1 MKRVSVPDFSSP
13 SIITRQYRSFK
24 GLDYSADESQ
34 IDGSR
39 SPLAVNMISDAG
51 GWPQKRLGW
60 RVLRRYTGRINGIY
74 PYRKD
79 DGTIELIVHAGAA
92 IYRDAESP
100 VKLRDSLKDDYSTSF
115 YMANKLYI
123 LTGAQYLVYNGEE
136 IKNVSDVAYTP
147 TTSYGRKPSG
157 GGESYEKVNLL
168 SPWRYNKFTGDG
180 SSKVYQLDVKEL
192 DDGTTVTVK
201 VDGEALDA
209 DAFTV
214 DYSAGKVTLNAA
226 PAKPQTNSDN
236 VEIKFSKKV
245 WIRNK
250 KAITD
255 TDEDEELDENADEAD
270 KEKIPGEELV
280 LGCTICATYG
290 MNTEDRVFLTGNSKC
305 PAREYYSGLSDPS
318 YFPDLNYVEV
328 GSSDWP
334 ILNYLKFQGD
344 LVIIKEH
351 NAQEWTVWQH
361 SGELLDGK
369 QVFPLKAGVA
379 GIGSAAKRAAGQ
391 LLDDA
396 IFLSPQGV
404 FARVNSITLV
414 KMEQGVKC
422 RSERIN
428 RELIGRVDLAEAVS
442 TVWNGY
448 YLLCFPTTGE
458 CFVADSN
465 QGYAKGGYEWY
476 YWKNI
481 PACSFAQETGALWF
495 GTADGRL
502 CRMNNDIAN
511 EDGEPL
517 VTAYNDDGQPI
528 EWVWATKMDDFGNLG
543 MYKNLTKRGCVI
555 QFKTAAHSSCDIFLR
570 TEKDWGTF
578 KRREVLD
585 RFDFRQIDFERFTF
599 NTLPQNARS
608 LRTKVKKFQQL
619 QVILKGKELDE
630 PFGVLEIVLRATA
643 GNPVK

>member
-92 IYRDAESP
+92 IYRDASSP

-123 LTGAQYLVYNGEE
+123 LTGAQYLVYDGSSV
-136 IKNVSDVAYTP
+136 KNVSDDAYTP
-147 TTSYGRKPSG
+147 TTSYGMKPAG
-157 GGESYEKVNLL
+157 GGTAYEKVNLL

-180 SSKVYQLDVKEL
+180 ETKVYQLDVKEL
-192 DDGTTVTVK
+192 DDGKTVTVK
-201 VDGEALDA
+201 VGGTELASSEFSVNYSEGKIT
-209 DAFTV
+209 FT
-214 DYSAGKVTLNAA
+214 TA
-226 PAKPQTNSDN
+226 PAKPANGLDN
-236 VEIKFSKKV
+236 VEIKFCKTSKLKDSTE
-245 WIRNK
+245 
-250 KAITD
+250 KAESLI
-255 TDEDEELDENADEAD
+255 LN
-270 KEKIPGEELV
+270 
-280 LGCTICATYG
+280 CTICTTYG
-290 MNTEDRVFLTGNSKC
+290 VSTEDRVFVTGNPKH
-305 PAREYYSGLSDPS
+305 PATEYYSGLGDPS
-318 YFPDLNYVEV
+318 YFPDINYVEV

-344 LVIIKEH
+344 LVIVKEH
-351 NAQEWTVWQH
+351 NAQEYTVWHQ
-361 SGELLDGK
+361 SGELLSG
-369 QVFPLKAGVA
+369 VAAFPLRPGVA
-379 GIGSAAKRAAGQ
+379 GIGAVAKRGAQQ

-396 IFLSPQGV
+396 MFLTPRGV
-404 FARVNSITLV
+404 FARVNSVALV
-414 KMEQGVKC
+414 KVEQGVKC
-422 RSERIN
+422 RSNRIN
-428 RELIGRVDLAEAVS
+428 RDILSRTDLKDAVS
-442 TVWNGY
+442 VVWDGY
-448 YLLCFPTTGE
+448 FILCFPATGE

-465 QGYAKGGYEWY
+465 QPQSNGGYEWY
-476 YWKNI
+476 YWNNI
-481 PACSFAQETGALWF
+481 PARVFAQETGVLWF
-495 GTADGRL
+495 GTSDGRL
-502 CRMNNDIAN
+502 CRLNND
-511 EDGEPL
+511 
-517 VTAYNDDGQPI
+517 VTDKEGNIQMDAYNDDGEPI

-555 QFKTAAHSSCDIFLR
+555 QFKTAVQSSCDIYLR
-570 TEKDWGTF
+570 TEKDFGVK
-578 KRREVLD
+578 KRSESL
-585 RFDFRQIDFERFTF
+585 RQLDFEQLDFEKWTF
-599 NTLPQNARS
+599 NTLPNNIRS
-608 LRTKVKKFQQL
+608 LKSKVKKFQQL

-630 PFGVLEIVLRATA
+630 AFGVLEIVLRATA

>member
-123 LTGAQYLVYNGEE
+123 LTGAQYLVYDGSSV
-136 IKNVSDVAYTP
+136 KNVSDDAYIP
-147 TTSYGRKPSG
+147 TTSYGMKPAG
-157 GGESYEKVNLL
+157 GGTAYEKVNLL

-180 SSKVYQLDVKEL
+180 ETKVYQLDVKEL
-192 DDGTTVTVK
+192 DDGKTVTVK
-201 VDGEALDA
+201 VGGTTLASSEFSVNYSEGKIT
-209 DAFTV
+209 FT
-214 DYSAGKVTLNAA
+214 TA
-226 PAKPQTNSDN
+226 PAKPANGLDN
-236 VEIKFSKKV
+236 VEIKFCKTSKLKDSTE
-245 WIRNK
+245 
-250 KAITD
+250 KAESLI
-255 TDEDEELDENADEAD
+255 LN
-270 KEKIPGEELV
+270 
-280 LGCTICATYG
+280 CTICTTYG
-290 MNTEDRVFLTGNSKC
+290 VSTEDRVFVTGNPKH
-305 PAREYYSGLSDPS
+305 PATEYYSGLGDPS
-318 YFPDLNYVEV
+318 YFPDINYVEV

-344 LVIIKEH
+344 LVIVKEH
-351 NAQEWTVWQH
+351 NAQEYTVWHQ
-361 SGELLDGK
+361 SGELLSG
-369 QVFPLKAGVA
+369 VAAFPLRPGVA
-379 GIGSAAKRAAGQ
+379 GIGAVAKRGAQQ

-396 IFLSPQGV
+396 MFLTPRGV
-404 FARVNSITLV
+404 FARVNSVALV
-414 KMEQGVKC
+414 KVEQGVKC
-422 RSERIN
+422 RSNRIN
-428 RELIGRVDLAEAVS
+428 RDILSRTDLKDAVS
-442 TVWNGY
+442 VVWDGY
-448 YLLCFPTTGE
+448 FILCFPATGE

-465 QGYAKGGYEWY
+465 QPQSNGGYEWY

-481 PACSFAQETGALWF
+481 PARVFAQETGVLWF
-495 GTADGRL
+495 GTSDGRL
-502 CRMNNDIAN
+502 CRLNND
-511 EDGEPL
+511 
-517 VTAYNDDGQPI
+517 VTDKEGNIQMDAYNDDGQPI
-528 EWVWATKMDDFGNLG
+528 EWVWATKMDDFGNIG
-543 MYKNLTKRGCVI
+543 MFKNLTKRGCVI
-555 QFKTAAHSSCDIFLR
+555 QFKTAVQSSCDIYLR
-570 TEKDWGTF
+570 TEKDFGVK
-578 KRREVLD
+578 KRSESL
-585 RFDFRQIDFERFTF
+585 RQLDFEQLDFEKWTF
-599 NTLPQNARS
+599 NTLPNNIRS
-608 LRTKVKKFQQL
+608 LKSKVKKFQQL

-630 PFGVLEIVLRATA
+630 AFGVLEIVLRATA